1 MKNRLVTYHSGTG
14 NNRFLAERIAKAL
27 GADVRPLNPRTKST
41 GWIYLQSFLKW
52 KAGIR
57 LTPEDLAPYDEVIIM
72 GPVWGGL
79 LIAPLREA
87 IKLAAKLG
95 KPVHFATCCGTSD
108 EDKDGRWGYAQ
119 VLAEA
124 EKVGQG
130 RVKSTEAFPL
140 ALVLTPEEYA
150 DAGTAQGTRLTED
163 ILTDAMRDRLKT
175 FTDRILTQD
184 HSIPTSQ

>member
-1 MKNRLVTYHSGTG
+1 MKNRLVLYHSRTG
-14 NNRFLAERIAKAL
+14 NNRFLAEKIAKIL
-27 GADVRPLNPRTKST
+27 QADIRPLNPRTQRT
-41 GWIYLQSFLKW
+41 GWLYLLSLLKA
-52 KAGIR
+52 KSGIR
-57 LTPEDLAPYDEVIIM
+57 LTQKDLAPYDEVIVM
-72 GPVWGGL
+72 GPIWGGL

-87 IKLAAKLG
+87 IKMVARLG
-95 KPVHFATCCGTSD
+95 KPIHFATCCGSSD
-108 EDKDGRWGYAQ
+108 EDKEGRYGYTQ

-163 ILTDAMRDRLKT
+163 ILTDALRNRLKT
-175 FTDRILTQD
+175 FTDRILAQD
-184 HSIPTSQ
+184 HSVPT